1 MCLVI
6 QRHLSKAVFSLLLH
20 EIHPNNTLEIN
31 SKHQRLQ
38 KAMLA
43 DELRTI
49 AKYEARISAYEIRIS
64 HLTLKLA
71 EHDRQILML
80 QDKLLV
86 AEYNAAILPD
96 THSQEVAELHRAM
109 KIEYRYV
116 RETSSMIDFVEWL
129 KAEPTRNLSF
139 LQKSVH
145 AARERTGKF
154 QIHFH
159 SPLD

>member
-1 MCLVI
+1 M
-6 QRHLSKAVFSLLLH
+6 S
-20 EIHPNNTLEIN
+20 
-31 SKHQRLQ
+31 
-38 KAMLA
+38 A
-43 DELRTI
+43 DELRMI
-49 AKYEARISAYEIRIS
+49 AKYKARISAYEIRIG

-80 QDKLLV
+80 QDKLFV

-96 THSQEVAELHRAM
+96 THSQEVVELHRAM
-109 KIEYRYV
+109 KIENRYL

-129 KAEPTRNLSF
+129 KAEPARNLSF
-139 LQKSVH
+139 LQKSIH
-145 AARERTGKF
+145 AARERTGQF